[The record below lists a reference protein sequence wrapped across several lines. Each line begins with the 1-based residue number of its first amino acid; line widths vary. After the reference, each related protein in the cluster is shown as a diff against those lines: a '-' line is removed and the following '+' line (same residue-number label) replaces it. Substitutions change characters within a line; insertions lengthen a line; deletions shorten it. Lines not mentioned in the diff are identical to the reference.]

1 MSLPVNEYILRKNE
15 ERKKENNFRS
25 LKPASSLI
33 DFTSNDYLGF
43 ARDVELKKRVEE
55 ELSRYPDYLLGSTG
69 SRLLTG
75 NTTYAEELEGQLARF
90 HNAEAALIFNSG
102 FTANYGLLSGLPYR
116 GDTIVYDEQVHASI
130 HDGIRHS
137 KADKVSFSHNNLQ
150 QLEEKLQLANGLK
163 YVVVESLYSMDGD
176 FAPLKEIAAVCEKYE
191 AALIVDEAHGNGLY
205 GNNGSGLAGA
215 AGIED
220 KCLART
226 YTFGKAI
233 GSFGAAVVCAA
244 PLKEFLLNYCRPFIF
259 STALPF
265 HNLVTVKCA
274 YNYLPFVSN
283 RREYLQKLAV
293 QFREGLKDKAGV
305 NVLGSTG
312 PIQSVLVKGNENVKA
327 LAARIQ
333 QKGFDV
339 RPILYPTVAKDTERI
354 RLCLHSFNKESEVDE
369 LVRAFE

>member
-1 MSLPVNEYILRKNE
+1 MSLPVNEYILRKND

-43 ARDVELKKRVEE
+43 ARDVELKKRVDE

-69 SRLLTG
+69 SRLLAG
-75 NTTYAEELEGQLARF
+75 NTAYAEALEGQLARF
-90 HNAEAALIFNSG
+90 HNAESALIFNSG
-102 FTANYGLLSGLPYR
+102 FTANYGLLSSLPYR
-116 GDTIVYDEQVHASI
+116 GDTIIYDEQVHASI

-137 KADKVSFSHNNLQ
+137 KAERVSFGHNNLQ
-150 QLEEKLQLANGLK
+150 QLEEKLQLAKGLK

-176 FAPLKEIAAVCEKYE
+176 FAPLKEIAAVCAKYE
-191 AALIVDEAHGNGLY
+191 AALIVDEAHANGLY
-205 GNNGSGLAGA
+205 GINGSGLANQTGV
-215 AGIED
+215 ED

-233 GSFGAAVVCAA
+233 GSFGAVFCAA

-274 YNYLPFVSN
+274 YNYLPFVNN
-283 RREYLQKLAV
+283 RREYLQKIAV
-293 QFREGLKDKAGV
+293 QFRKGLEGKAGL

-312 PIQSVLVKGNENVKA
+312 PIQSVLVEGNENVKT
-327 LAARIQ
+327 LAASIQ
-333 QKGFDV
+333 RKGFDV
-339 RPILYPTVAKDTERI
+339 RPILYPTVAKGTERI
-354 RLCLHSFNKESEVDE
+354 RLCLHSFNREIEVDE